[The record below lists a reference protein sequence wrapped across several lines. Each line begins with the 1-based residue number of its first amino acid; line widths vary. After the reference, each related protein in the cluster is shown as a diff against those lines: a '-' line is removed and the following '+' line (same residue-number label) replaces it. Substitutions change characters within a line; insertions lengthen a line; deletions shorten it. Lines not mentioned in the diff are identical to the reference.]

1 MSPSARPIFEM
12 EEALSSTSHG
22 ADSGGRNQHE
32 HRHQHRSSRHHEQ
45 EGLEENDR
53 HRHKRARHLRE
64 EDESEGHRARRR
76 HHHGHHRQSQD
87 TAREKSLERTI
98 SKDGLAQDSP
108 DIKPREG
115 HSSLKRDTWME
126 SPSALDIDYTQKGLK
141 KAAAS
146 KILTSTI
153 AEPGLKV
160 HKKKINLLQQGP
172 SNDHASKNPESDQ
185 NGRHVIDYSFGDS
198 GSSWRMTQ
206 LKAVY
211 RIAEETGRDRDD
223 VAEERYGNLEAFDNA
238 REERN
243 ELDRREMYGRGYVGK
258 EKPSGELFTERKSNI
273 NESSKPNRDE
283 SPPDAELYT
292 TSSISTAPRLSQT
305 ELNRLKA
312 QLMKATLKN
321 STNVAQLEKE
331 YNAAAKNFQVN
342 GEPDVVVLDTMAN
355 RMLVGGRQGEVKSI
369 DSKRGRE
376 RGLVEENED
385 MSIEDMVRE
394 ERRTRGQAGGEGQ
407 RFAERIA
414 KDVKFDVSRPII
426 LVDQVLMSLE

>member
-1 MSPSARPIFEM
+1 
-12 EEALSSTSHG
+12 
-22 ADSGGRNQHE
+22 
-32 HRHQHRSSRHHEQ
+32 
-45 EGLEENDR
+45 
-53 HRHKRARHLRE
+53 
-64 EDESEGHRARRR
+64 
-76 HHHGHHRQSQD
+76 
-87 TAREKSLERTI
+87 
-98 SKDGLAQDSP
+98 
-108 DIKPREG
+108 
-115 HSSLKRDTWME
+115 
-126 SPSALDIDYTQKGLK
+126 
-141 KAAAS
+141 
-146 KILTSTI
+146 
-153 AEPGLKV
+153 
-160 HKKKINLLQQGP
+160 
-172 SNDHASKNPESDQ
+172 
-185 NGRHVIDYSFGDS
+185 
-198 GSSWRMTQ
+198 
-206 LKAVY
+206 
-211 RIAEETGRDRDD
+211 
-223 VAEERYGNLEAFDNA
+223 
-238 REERN
+238 
-243 ELDRREMYGRGYVGK
+243 MYGRGYVGK